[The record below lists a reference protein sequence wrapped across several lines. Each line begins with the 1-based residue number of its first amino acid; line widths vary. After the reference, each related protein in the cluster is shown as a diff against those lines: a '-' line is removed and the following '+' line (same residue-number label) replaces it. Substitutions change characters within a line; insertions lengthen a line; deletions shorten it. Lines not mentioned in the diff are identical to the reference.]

1 MKAGFLSAAGVK
13 RSGSERTVRY
23 EVRRERLPGK
33 GGVPVPPH
41 VEEFLGLDR
50 ARLAALGYGLDGES
64 GTTGERFTGIVRI
77 FAVHFVRRGQGGGRV
92 ERIQEV
98 EVDAIDERVAWYV
111 TNWMTIPRP
120 EQLAVSL
127 DELGGSG
134 EIGEDG

>member
-1 MKAGFLSAAGVK
+1 MRAAPPSTRGPK
-13 RSGSERTVRY
+13 RFFRY

-33 GGVPVPPH
+33 YGVPAAPH
-41 VEEFLGLDR
+41 VEEFLSLDR

-64 GTTGERFTGIVRI
+64 GTTGERFMGVVRI
-77 FAVHFVRRGQGGGRV
+77 FEVHYARCGAGGGQV
-92 ERIQEV
+92 ERVQEV

-127 DELGGSG
+127 GDLGGDNAFG
-134 EIGEDG
+134 DEE